1 MKVVLSGPIKG
12 VSKSYALWVE
22 DGEKSIPIV
31 FLRKPKSVTN
41 NGAWMHFICGLFM
54 SISTEGQDAIHE
66 MLESALAAQKQE
78 GHTDG

>member
-12 VSKSYALWVE
+12 VSKTYALWVE

-31 FLRKPKSVTN
+31 FLRKPKSVKN

-54 SISTEGQDAIHE
+54 SISPEGQAALNE
-66 MLESALAAQKQE
+66 MLGSAVELEQENKQ
-78 GHTDG
+78 

>member
-12 VSKSYALWVE
+12 VSKTYALWAE

-31 FLRKPKSVTN
+31 FLRKPKSVKN

-54 SISTEGQDAIHE
+54 SISPEGQAALNE
-66 MLESALAAQKQE
+66 MLESVAQEQENKQ
-78 GHTDG
+78 